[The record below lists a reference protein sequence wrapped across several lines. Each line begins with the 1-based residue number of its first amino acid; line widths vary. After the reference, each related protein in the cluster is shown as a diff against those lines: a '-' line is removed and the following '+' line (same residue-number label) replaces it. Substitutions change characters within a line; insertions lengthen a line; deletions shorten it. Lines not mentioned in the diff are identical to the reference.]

1 MKSESIKAVFID
13 ELERNKRM
21 ITRYQ
26 KEMELLPKGS
36 LFKRK
41 IGGHE
46 YFYLTFRE
54 GKKVISKFLGN
65 TEIFDSTK
73 ISEQIERRKS
83 LKKLI
88 QKLNEEQK
96 ELEKELK

>member
-21 ITRYQ
+21 IARYQ
-26 KEMELLPKGS
+26 KEMDSLPKGS

-41 IGGHE
+41 IGTQE

-54 GKKVISKFLGN
+54 GEKVVSKFLGN
-65 TEIFDSTK
+65 VQTFDSTK
-73 ISEQIERRKS
+73 ISEQVERRKD
-83 LKKLI
+83 LRKLI
-88 QKLNEEQK
+88 QKLNAEQK

>member
-1 MKSESIKAVFID
+1 MKSETIKAVFID

-21 ITRYQ
+21 ILRYQ
-26 KEMELLPKGS
+26 KEMESLPKGS

-41 IGGHE
+41 IGGQE

-65 TEIFDSTK
+65 AKTFDSTK

-88 QKLNEEQK
+88 QKLNSEQK
-96 ELEKELK
+96 EFEKELK